1 MAKVRAAVVGC
12 GGRGRGHIEVLQSF
26 EDVDVV
32 AICDPLIEGRDKA
45 GEAFAIERR
54 YASIEE
60 MLSAEELDA
69 AVVATPAHLNA
80 VAALPLLERGI
91 DTLLE
96 KPPGLELA
104 ETKGLR
110 QAAQR
115 SGAKGMVAWDRRF
128 HPLITQARQ
137 RVEER
142 GPITQ
147 LLGEFHK
154 NIKGLEARGHF
165 PPQVM
170 DNMLLESPIHSIDVV
185 RAIAGSE
192 VAEVHSVVRRS
203 SSSYKDVHAALISFE
218 NGCVAQICANYTT
231 DARLERYEIHGC
243 GISAYLEGVR
253 GGVVVCD
260 GEQYPLDPVDE
271 TSTQLED
278 RYFIDCVKEDRPIEL
293 PAANLDEAVKTM
305 ELAHAI
311 LAGLQE

>member
-1 MAKVRAAVVGC
+1 MAKVRAAVIGC
-12 GGRGRGHIEVLQSF
+12 GGRGRGHIEVLQGF

-32 AICDPLIEGRDKA
+32 AICDPLAEGRDKA
-45 GEAFAIERR
+45 GEAFGIERR

-80 VAALPLLERGI
+80 VAAMPLLESGI

-96 KPPGLELA
+96 KPPGLEIA

-128 HPLITQARQ
+128 HPLITQARR

-154 NIKGLEARGHF
+154 SIKGLEERGNF
-165 PPQVM
+165 PAQVL

-185 RAIAGSE
+185 RAMAGSE

-203 SSSYKDVHAALISFE
+203 NSPYKDVHAALISFE

-260 GEQYPLDPVDE
+260 GKQYPLDPVDE
-271 TSTQLED
+271 TSTQVED